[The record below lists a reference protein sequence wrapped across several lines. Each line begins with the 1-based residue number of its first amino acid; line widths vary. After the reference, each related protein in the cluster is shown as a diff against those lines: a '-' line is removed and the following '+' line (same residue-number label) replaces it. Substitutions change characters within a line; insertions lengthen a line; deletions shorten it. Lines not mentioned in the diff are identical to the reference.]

1 MIKQEMAL
9 RACEVLEEQYPK
21 SVCALQYEKPYEL
34 LISVR
39 LSAQCTDAR
48 VNIVTKT
55 LFQQYPTLESFANAN
70 LEELEQ
76 AVKPCGFYHTKA
88 KSIKEMAIL
97 LLTVYHGRIPDTM
110 EELLTLPG
118 VGRKTANLILG
129 DVYGQPAI
137 VTDTHFIR
145 IMGRLGLTDHKE
157 PEKVERDLRPLIPP
171 ERSSDFC
178 HRVVQFGRDIC
189 RARKPLC
196 NECPMADFCPSCQI
210 QQMSGK
216 D

>member
-1 MIKQEMAL
+1 MTKEEIAL
-9 RACEVLEEQYPK
+9 KACDILEEYYPGAI
-21 SVCALQYEKPYEL
+21 CALHYGKPYEL
-34 LISVR
+34 LIAVR

-55 LFQQYPTLESFANAN
+55 LFQKYPTLEAFANAD
-70 LEELEQ
+70 LTELEQ
-76 AVKPCGFYHTKA
+76 DVKPCGFYRTKA
-88 KSIKEMAIL
+88 KSIIEMANRLID
-97 LLTVYHGRIPDTM
+97 VYDSRIPDTM
-110 EELLTLPG
+110 EELLTLSG

-145 IMGRLGLTDHKE
+145 ITGRLGLTDNKE

-178 HRVVQFGRDIC
+178 HRIVQFGRDVC
-189 RARKPLC
+189 TARKPKC
-196 NECPMADFCPSCQI
+196 FECRMRDFCRFFSNTEEN
-210 QQMSGK
+210 
-216 D
+216 